1 MNKHRLVLFLAFIAL
16 LSACALFAQQHQP
29 AEPSHPAQSHDV
41 TDPNEAADQVLAH
54 ASNQAGEGEAHE
66 GGEHDK
72 FKYSPVV
79 RKFANLLHV
88 DYKLAYWVFLITN
101 FAIVFG
107 AIFWISKSR
116 VPAAFRARTASIQK
130 GLEEARK
137 ASEDANRRL
146 SDVESR
152 LQRLDSEIA
161 SMKAQAES
169 DAHAEE
175 ERIRTTTEQDARK
188 VVELAEQEI
197 VAAGNTARR
206 ELKAY
211 AAELAVAI
219 AEKKVH
225 VDRQTD
231 EALVRSFVSGL
242 GKDGQ

>member
-1 MNKHRLVLFLAFIAL
+1 MNKHRPILFFIFIAL
-16 LSACALFAQQHQP
+16 LSVGALFAQQHQP
-29 AEPSHPAQSHDV
+29 AEPSHPAQTHEV
-41 TDPNEAADQVLAH
+41 TDPNQATDQALAD
-54 ASNQAGEGEAHE
+54 ASNEAGEGHE
-66 GGEHDK
+66 EQNEHDK

-79 RKFANLLHV
+79 RKLAQLLHI
-88 DYKLAYWVFLITN
+88 DFKLAYWFFLILN
-101 FAIVFG
+101 FGIVFG

-175 ERIRTTTEQDARK
+175 ERIRTATEQDARK

-197 VAAGNTARR
+197 AAAGNTARR

-211 AAELAVAI
+211 AAELAIAI

-225 VDRQTD
+225 LDLQTD